1 MVGRDGKKFSAVAQA
16 ASGEFLQEDKIIG
29 AGPKK
34 CFCLHF
40 ERLC

>member
-16 ASGEFLQEDKIIG
+16 DSEEFLQEDKITWPR
-29 AGPKK
+29 AEEM
-34 CFCLHF
+34 FCLHF